1 MNILGRKINDYTT
14 DRGRANS
21 VFHQGKKK
29 PTMKILLRT
38 PVWQSGDEEVA

>member
-1 MNILGRKINDYTT
+1 MTIPLTEGGPIVCFIRE
-14 DRGRANS
+14 
-21 VFHQGKKK
+21 KKK